1 MSARAVLGL
10 DIGGSSSRARL
21 VEGGRVI
28 AEAQAPG
35 ANVALID
42 PQLVEERL
50 ASLIQQLGSPR
61 PAVCCA
67 GAAGSEVPAARRLLE
82 ELLRKLLPGVR
93 VLVVHDT
100 RLILAA
106 AGLDVGI
113 ALIAGTGSVA
123 YARNAA
129 GDEARAGGWGWMIGD
144 EGSGAWIVRAA
155 LRELMRRREG
165 DEPMGVLGERLLAAT
180 QNEDVL
186 ELIGRMQG
194 YHEAGQ
200 WAAFAGAVFDAT
212 EDPGAVRIIDSAAQ
226 SLAQLAGRAGTKVG
240 VDGPVVIAGGLLT
253 NFPDLASRVQARV
266 GSATVLEEEPVAGAV
281 RLAESL

>member
-50 ASLIQQLGSPR
+50 TSLIQQLGSPR

-82 ELLRKLLPGVR
+82 ELMRMLLPGVR
-93 VLVVHDT
+93 VLVMHDT

-106 AGLDVGI
+106 AGVDVGI

-123 YARNAA
+123 YARNGA

-144 EGSGAWIVRAA
+144 EGSGAWMVRAA
-155 LRELMRRREG
+155 LRELMRRRES

-180 QNEDVL
+180 QSEDVL

-240 VDGPVVIAGGLLT
+240 VKGPVVIAGGLLT

>member
-155 LRELMRRREG
+155 LRELMRRRES

-180 QNEDVL
+180 QSEDVL

-212 EDPGAVRIIDSAAQ
+212 DDPGAVRIIDSAAQ

-240 VDGPVVIAGGLLT
+240 VKGPVVIAGGLLT

-266 GSATVLEEEPVAGAV
+266 GSATVLEEEPVVGAV

>member
-212 EDPGAVRIIDSAAQ
+212 DDPGAVRIIDSAAQ

-240 VDGPVVIAGGLLT
+240 VKGPVVIAGGLLT
-253 NFPDLASRVQARV
+253 NCPDLASRVQARV
-266 GSATVLEEEPVAGAV
+266 GSATVLEEEPVVGAV

>member
-42 PQLVEERL
+42 PRLVEERL
-50 ASLIQQLGSPR
+50 TSLIQQLGSPR

-123 YARNAA
+123 HARNAA

-155 LRELMRRREG
+155 LRELMRRRES

-180 QNEDVL
+180 QSEDVL

-212 EDPGAVRIIDSAAQ
+212 DDPGAVRIIDSAAQ

-240 VDGPVVIAGGLLT
+240 VKGPVVIAGGLLT

-266 GSATVLEEEPVAGAV
+266 GSATVLEEEPVVGAV

>member
-1 MSARAVLGL
+1 VSARAVLGL

-42 PQLVEERL
+42 PRLVEERL
-50 ASLIQQLGSPR
+50 TSLIQQLGSPR

-82 ELLRKLLPGVR
+82 ELLGKLLPGAR

-123 YARNAA
+123 YARNGA

-144 EGSGAWIVRAA
+144 EGSGAWMVRAA
-155 LRELMRRREG
+155 LRELMRRRES

-180 QNEDVL
+180 QSEDVL

-240 VDGPVVIAGGLLT
+240 VEGPVVIAGGLLT